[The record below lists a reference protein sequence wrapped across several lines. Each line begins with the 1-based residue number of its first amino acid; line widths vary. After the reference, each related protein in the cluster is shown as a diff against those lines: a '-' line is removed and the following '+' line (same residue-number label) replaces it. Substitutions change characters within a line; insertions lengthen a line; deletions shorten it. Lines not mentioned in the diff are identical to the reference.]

1 MEKHIF
7 LAFDLGATSGRSI
20 LGTVADGKVEIKE
33 LTRFPN
39 AVTELHGKY
48 YWNLMGLYQALREGL
63 VACNKEGIVPESIG
77 IDTWGVDVVPI
88 GEDGS
93 ILSMP
98 RAYRDPYTVGM
109 PERFFEKVSREKV
122 YEKTGIQIMNFNTL
136 YQIFA
141 GMETDYVP
149 MKQAKYL
156 LFMPDALAY
165 MLTGEKVCEYTISS
179 TSQILDPRTKDFDKE
194 LLEAAGVDASVF
206 SKPVFPGTIVGTLT
220 DALAQYS
227 RLGKVNVVSVA
238 GHDTAS
244 AVAAVPALDE
254 NFAYLSSGTWSL
266 MGIESKEPVI
276 TPETYELNYTN
287 EGGVEGTTRFL
298 KNICGM
304 WILEQ
309 CRKEWTLSG
318 KDYSYPEIVEMAMS
332 ATPFKSFIQPD
343 DPSFANPPSM
353 LEAIDAFCERT
364 GQEKPENDA
373 QVIRLIFESLALRY
387 RQVLEDLDRIATHP
401 IERLHIIGGGS
412 KNRLLNQ
419 LTANAIGR
427 KVVAGPSE
435 ATAIGNVMI
444 QAMAAGVVSSLQE
457 MRSIIHASVE
467 TEEFAPELVAEW
479 EEAYQR
485 FVSLK

>member
-77 IDTWGVDVVPI
+77 IDTWGVDVVPVA
-88 GEDGS
+88 EDGS

-109 PERFFEKVSREKV
+109 PERYFEKVSREKV

-141 GMETDYVP
+141 GMETGYVP

-179 TSQILDPRTKDFDKE
+179 TSQILNPRTKDFDKE

-206 SKPVFPGTIVGTLT
+206 SKPVMPGTIVGTLT

-266 MGIESKEPVI
+266 MGIESKEPII

-309 CRKEWTLSG
+309 CRKEWSLSG
-318 KDYSYPEIVEMAMS
+318 KEYSYPEIVEMAM
-332 ATPFKSFIQPD
+332 AAEPFKAFIQPD
-343 DPSFANPPSM
+343 DPSFANPSSM
-353 LEAIDAFCERT
+353 LDAIDAFCERT
-364 GQEKPENDA
+364 GQEKPANDA

-387 RQVLEDLDRIATHP
+387 RQVLEDLDHIATHP

-444 QAMAAGVVSSLQE
+444 QAMAAGIVSSLQE
-457 MRSIIHASVE
+457 MRSIIHSSIE
-467 TEEFAPELVAEW
+467 TEEFVPQSVAEW
-479 EEAYQR
+479 EEAYQK
-485 FVSLK
+485 FVTLK

>member
-88 GEDGS
+88 AEDGS

-109 PERFFEKVSREKV
+109 PERYFEKISKEKV

-141 GMETDYVP
+141 SMETGYVP
-149 MKQAKYL
+149 MKEAKYL

-165 MLTGEKVCEYTISS
+165 MLTGKRVCEATIAS
-179 TSQILDPRTKDFDKE
+179 TSQILNPWTKEFDAE
-194 LLEAAGVDASVF
+194 LLEAAGVDASIF
-206 SKPVFPGTIVGTLT
+206 RKPVLPGTMVGELT
-220 DALAQYS
+220 DALAKS
-227 RLGKVNVVSVA
+227 TGIGKVKVVSVA

-276 TPETYELNYTN
+276 NPETYELNFTN

-309 CRKEWTLSG
+309 CRKEWAAMG
-318 KDYSYPEIVEMAMS
+318 KDYSYPEIVKMAME
-332 ATPFKSFIQPD
+332 AKPFVSFIQPD
-343 DPSFANPPSM
+343 DSSFANPPSM
-353 LEAIDAFCERT
+353 LEAIYAFCERN
-364 GQEKPENDA
+364 GQACPENDA
-373 QVIRLIFESLALRY
+373 QIIRCIFESLALRY
-387 RQVLEDLDRIATHP
+387 RQVLGDLDRIAKFP

-412 KNRLLNQ
+412 KNDLLNQ
-419 LTANAIGR
+419 FTANAIGR

-444 QAMAAGVVSSLQE
+444 QAMGAGIVSSLEE
-457 MRSIIHASVE
+457 MRSIVHASIETKEFIPQAVE
-467 TEEFAPELVAEW
+467 EW
-479 EEAYQR
+479 RTAYDK